1 MYAMHHALLACVIV
15 IVVFVVVEVDLS
27 SATVVRDSAKQL
39 QVLLLFFLPQAVKIL
54 GVKN

>member
-39 QVLLLFFLPQAVKIL
+39 QVLLLFFYPRQ
-54 GVKN
+54 